1 MYPFLRI
8 VRRCGLRD
16 VWIRNIFLPKEVGF
30 LFAGIKRMVSSTA
43 RSMRSLAPE
52 TTLLYAKQWAAAAGI
67 SEVREITDLDILGV
81 PVYVSV
87 RPQARGEAFTFGKG
101 LRSVD
106 AEVGAYMEALEF
118 FFAEPGIGRVSTS
131 WGCARDVAGQEH
143 ADDAILDFVPL
154 LQREIDLDGSL
165 LLASVR
171 NLESGDECV
180 IPAELIYYPAPDVGQ
195 SLFGSSTNGLASGN
209 SLLEASIQALLE
221 LIERDIWS
229 FEFVRGASKLVE
241 AASLPDDVREIVE
254 RAERNGLQLKVRT
267 IPNDY
272 GMPFFAAFVFNLNN
286 PSRKAFNG
294 GWACDL
300 DRDRA
305 LVRAVTEAAQSRVAF
320 IHGGRKVPK
329 SRAAGSGLDA
339 QQREAKLVRQHMLGV
354 SDSRKQTLLT
364 DIPDLAVASTLQ
376 QKLDAVIERLRRV
389 LQEPI
394 YRVVFTPPESPLQV
408 VRVVVPLLE
417 NLKETR
423 VRVGRRLKATIDALG
438 AQAA

>member
-1 MYPFLRI
+1 
-8 VRRCGLRD
+8 
-16 VWIRNIFLPKEVGF
+16 
-30 LFAGIKRMVSSTA
+30 
-43 RSMRSLAPE
+43 MRSLAPE
-52 TTLLYAKQWAAAAGI
+52 TTLLYAKQLAATAGI
-67 SEVREITDLDILGV
+67 SEVTDITDLDVLGV

-101 LRSVD
+101 LRPVD

-118 FFAEPGIGRVSTS
+118 FFAEPGIGNISTR
-131 WGCARDVAGQEH
+131 WGTARDVAGREH

-154 LQREIDLDGSL
+154 LQREVNLDGAL

-171 NLESGDECV
+171 DLESGDECA

-209 SLLEASIQALLE
+209 SLLEATIQALLE

-241 AASLPDDVREIVE
+241 AASLPDNVREIVE
-254 RAERNGLQLKVRT
+254 RAERNGLQFKIRT

-272 GMPFFAAFVFNLNN
+272 GMPFFAAFLFDLNN
-286 PSRKAFNG
+286 PSRKTFNG

-320 IHGGRKVPK
+320 IHGGRKVPT
-329 SRAAGSGLDA
+329 SRAAGVALDV
-339 QQREAKLVRQHMLGV
+339 QEREAKLVRQHMAGV
-354 SDSRKQTLLT
+354 SDAQQQMSMT
-364 DIPDLAVASTLQ
+364 DTPDLAVAGTLQ

-394 YRVVFTPPESPLQV
+394 YRVAFTPLESSLQV
-408 VRVVVPLLE
+408 VRVVVPLME
-417 NLKETR
+417 NVKETR
-423 VRVGRRLKATIDALG
+423 VRLGRRLKATIDALG
-438 AQAA
+438 DRAA

>member
-1 MYPFLRI
+1 
-8 VRRCGLRD
+8 
-16 VWIRNIFLPKEVGF
+16 
-30 LFAGIKRMVSSTA
+30 MVLSSA
-43 RSMRSLAPE
+43 QNMRSLAPE
-52 TTLLYAKQWAAAAGI
+52 TTLLFARQLAATAGI
-67 SEVREITDLDILGV
+67 SEVRDITGMDVLGV

-87 RPQARGEAFTFGKG
+87 RPQARGEAVTFGKG
-101 LRSVD
+101 LRPID

-118 FFAEPGIGRVSTS
+118 FFAEPGIDRISTR
-131 WGCARDVAGQEH
+131 WGSPRDVAGHERSEE
-143 ADDAILDFVPL
+143 AILDFVPL
-154 LQREIDLDGSL
+154 LQREVDLDGSL
-165 LLASVR
+165 LLASVQD
-171 NLESGDECV
+171 LENGNECA

-209 SLLEASIQALLE
+209 LVLEATIQALLE

-229 FEFVRGASKLVE
+229 FEFVRCASRLVE
-241 AASLPDDVREIVE
+241 AASLPDEVREIID

-272 GMPFFAAFVFNLNN
+272 GMPFFAAFVFDLNN
-286 PSRKAFNG
+286 PTRKTFNG

-320 IHGGRKVPK
+320 IHGSIHGGRKVP
-329 SRAAGSGLDA
+329 SSPATSDA
-339 QQREAKLVRQHMLGV
+339 QEQEAKLVRQHMLGV
-354 SDSRKQTLLT
+354 SDPRQQMLLG
-364 DIPDLAVASTLQ
+364 DIPDLAVAGTLE
-376 QKLDAVIERLRRV
+376 QKLDTIIERLRRV
-389 LQEPI
+389 VQQPI

-423 VRVGRRLKATIDALG
+423 VRVGRRLKAAIDSVG

>member
-1 MYPFLRI
+1 
-8 VRRCGLRD
+8 
-16 VWIRNIFLPKEVGF
+16 
-30 LFAGIKRMVSSTA
+30 
-43 RSMRSLAPE
+43 MRSLAPE
-52 TTLLYAKQWAAAAGI
+52 TTLLHARQWAATAGI
-67 SEVREITDLDILGV
+67 SEVTDITELDVLGV
-81 PVYVSV
+81 PVFVSV

-118 FFAEPGIGRVSTS
+118 YFAEPGIGDVSTH
-131 WGCARDVAGQEH
+131 WGSARDVAGHER

-154 LQREIDLDGSL
+154 LQREVDLDGPL
-165 LLASVR
+165 LLASAHDV
-171 NLESGDECV
+171 EGGAECA

-209 SLLEASIQALLE
+209 SVLEATIQALLE

-241 AASLPDDVREIVE
+241 TASLTDEVREIVG
-254 RAERNGLQLKVRT
+254 RAEQNGLQFKVRT

-272 GMPFFAAFVFNLNN
+272 GIPFFAAFVFDLNN
-286 PSRKAFNG
+286 PSRKTFNG

-305 LVRAVTEAAQSRVAF
+305 LLRAVTEAAQSRVAF
-320 IHGGRKVPK
+320 IHGGRKAPTFEIEEQEV
-329 SRAAGSGLDA
+329 
-339 QQREAKLVRQHMLGV
+339 KLVRRHMIGV
-354 SDSRKQTLLT
+354 SDPQQQMLLT
-364 DIPDLAVASTLQ
+364 DIPDLAVAGTLQ
-376 QKLDAVIERLRRV
+376 QKLDALIEILRRV
-389 LQEPI
+389 VQEPI
-394 YRVVFTPPESPLQV
+394 YRVVFTPADSPLQV

-423 VRVGRRLKATIDALG
+423 VRVGRRLKAAIDALG
-438 AQAA
+438 TQAT

>member
-1 MYPFLRI
+1 
-8 VRRCGLRD
+8 
-16 VWIRNIFLPKEVGF
+16 
-30 LFAGIKRMVSSTA
+30 MVSSSA
-43 RSMRSLAPE
+43 RSMRSSAPE
-52 TTLLYAKQWAAAAGI
+52 TTLLYAKQWAATAGI
-67 SEVREITDLDILGV
+67 SEVKDITELDVLGV

-101 LRSVD
+101 LRRID

-118 FFAEPGIGRVSTS
+118 FFAEPGIGRVSTR
-131 WGCARDVAGQEH
+131 WGSARHVTGQER
-143 ADDAILDFVPL
+143 AEDAILDFVPL
-154 LQREIDLDGSL
+154 LQREVNLDDPL
-165 LLASVR
+165 LLASVQD
-171 NLESGDECV
+171 LESGDECTL
-180 IPAELIYYPAPDVGQ
+180 PAELIFFPAPDVGQ
-195 SLFGSSTNGLASGN
+195 SIFGSSTNGLASGN

-241 AASLPDDVREIVE
+241 AASLPDKVGEIVE

-272 GMPFFAAFVFNLNN
+272 GMPFFAAFVFDLHN
-286 PSRKAFNG
+286 PSRKTFNG

-320 IHGGRKVPK
+320 IHGGRKAPS
-329 SRAAGSGLDA
+329 SRAAGSASDV
-339 QQREAKLVRQHMLGV
+339 QQREAKLVQQHMLGV
-354 SDSRKQTLLT
+354 SDPRQQTMLT
-364 DIPDLAVASTLQ
+364 DIPDIAVAGALQ
-376 QKLDAVIERLRRV
+376 QKLEAVIERLRRV

-423 VRVGRRLKATIDALG
+423 VRVGRRLKAAIDAS
-438 AQAA
+438 ARAA